1 MLMFISNDL
10 PNDIKYRIR
19 SILFQDVFRFFELDY
34 IQNDT
39 NSTANLNELYSIFKT
54 WLEKEFNEVGIPE
67 KCELDDYFKKRY
79 SKSNQNEFKGIRIC
93 IYDDDDY

>member
-1 MLMFISNDL
+1 MSNDL

-19 SILFQDVFRFFELDY
+19 SILFEDVFRFFELDY

-39 NSTANLNELYSIFKT
+39 NSSANLNELYSLFKI
-54 WLEKEFNEVGIPE
+54 WFEKKFNDGVPQ

-79 SKSNQNEFKGIRIC
+79 SKSNQNEFNDIRIC